1 MLSLTFYK
9 SLVIK
14 VSNVVVPPAIEGCC
28 WVVIFEIWA
37 FINRDLKLSISKA
50 TTTYIF

>member
-1 MLSLTFYK
+1 MICLSSFPRIIYMLSLTFYK

-28 WVVIFEIWA
+28 WVVIFEI
-37 FINRDLKLSISKA
+37 
-50 TTTYIF
+50 